1 MPRTTVARPEV
12 GTPTATWVPSR
23 KWFAAQITLLTGLA
37 FTVVDQGWTS
47 DQWKGLIGIVSAALL
62 SYLIPNPE
70 SK

>member
-1 MPRTTVARPEV
+1 MPKTTVAPEV
-12 GTPTATWVPSR
+12 GTPTATRVPSR

-47 DQWKGLIGIVSAALL
+47 DQWKGLIGILSAAAI